1 MVNTTESYNTYTD
14 KDYVESGL
22 VKYTSRDYESIMA
35 DFWDIV
41 PTLTEL
47 WKPEADADPGVVLG
61 KFLASIADM
70 LGVNLD
76 ALATEVFA
84 PSVRQRKD
92 AEKLFALIGY
102 ELGWY
107 TAARTEVTF
116 TNNAQTPL
124 TFDFGFNG
132 SNFATLNAYTDITNN
147 ARVITYNILPLTN
160 KYGSTESRSRRAIT
174 TENINVFV
182 DSDSVTLQ
190 PGESVTRVAVE
201 GEFRYY
207 SVSVDYI
214 RKNNYII
221 NIPSQ
226 HIDTTAIW
234 IKAKASKNSD
244 QFLSTQWIQVASPAE
259 FITPEPRF
267 AVTYD
272 SYSNAQIQI
281 SNYLDQLESYDTN
294 SYLNIYWLDCSGV
307 IGCVG
312 QDVLSNYLQAVD
324 SSNLPE
330 ETSGEWSISNLSNT
344 VELPNTYTVTGRSP
358 ETAKEAYFNSRNYI
372 NTWDSLI
379 TLPDFNRFLNREPGV
394 DCGIVIDCQ
403 KALEFN
409 MSVFKDANLS
419 ASQKKKMYISN
430 YDFPEGEADA
440 DWLAKIDSDVIVTKT
455 MHKVTAGETLDSI
468 ADMYNVSYEELIAYN
483 GLNPGDTVY
492 PGYVLKI
499 PTTNGVEPTID
510 FTTNFKT
517 YTAMC
522 FAIHNDFAKNS
533 SWGPGIMSPAKV
545 QNKQVFIK
553 YKPSD
558 QFIAAI
564 KRDYAPLQA
573 MSVELQ
579 FGDVRVFNFYIV
591 GQIYTKKPVSQD
603 VATNIIAKVKED
615 LALYFAPANRHMGQK
630 PTTMEVVKIIQ
641 NADTRID
648 YFDAGSLTNPV
659 IVWQNCDPDY
669 FNLLSF
675 ARMIDLGSSSQNLRV
690 APECLI
696 TGWR

>member
-1 MVNTTESYNTYTD
+1 MASTTEQYNTYTD
-14 KDYVESGL
+14 KDYVDKGL
-22 VKYTSRDYESIMA
+22 VKYTSRDYDSIMN

-47 WKPEADADPGVVLG
+47 WKPEADSDPGVVLG
-61 KFLASIADM
+61 KFLASVADM

-116 TNNAQTPL
+116 TNNSDSSI

-160 KYGSTESRSRRAIT
+160 TYGATESRSRRAVT
-174 TENINVFV
+174 TDNLNIFV
-182 DSDSVTLQ
+182 DSDKVTLN

-234 IKAKASKNSD
+234 IKAKSSKTAED
-244 QFLSTQWIQVASPAE
+244 FLATQWIQCASPAE
-259 FITPEPRF
+259 FVTPEPRF

-281 SNYLDQLESYDTN
+281 SNYLDQLESYDDNT
-294 SYLNIYWLDCSGV
+294 YLNVYWLDCSGV

-312 QDVLSNYLQAVD
+312 EDVLSNYLQAAD
-324 SSNLPE
+324 SSTLPE
-330 ETSGEWSISNLSNT
+330 ESSGEWSISNLSNT
-344 VELPNTYTVTGRSP
+344 VELPHTYTVTGKSP

-409 MSVFKDANLS
+409 MSIFKDENLS
-419 ASQKKKMYISN
+419 SSQKKKMYITN
-430 YDFPEGEADA
+430 YDFPRGEADV
-440 DWLAKIDSDVIVTKT
+440 DWLNKIDADLIVTRT
-455 MHKVTAGETLDSI
+455 MHKVVAGETLEEI
-468 ADMYNVSYEELIAYN
+468 AKIYNVSLEELLAYN
-483 GLNPGDTVY
+483 GLNEGDVVY
-492 PGYVLKI
+492 PGFIVKI
-499 PTTNGVEPTID
+499 PSVSGIEPSID

-522 FAIHNDFAKNS
+522 FAIYDDFAKNS
-533 SWGPGIMSPAKV
+533 SWGQGQLSPAKV
-545 QNKQVFIK
+545 QNKQVFVK
-553 YKPSD
+553 YRPPE

-564 KRDYAPLQA
+564 KRDYSPLQA
-573 MSVELQ
+573 MSVELE
-579 FGDVRVFNFYIV
+579 FGDIRVFNFYIV

-603 VATNIIAKVKED
+603 VANSIIAKVKED

-630 PTTMEVVKIIQ
+630 PTTMEVVKVIQ

-659 IVWQNCDPDY
+659 IVYTSCDPDY
-669 FNLLSF
+669 FNILSF
-675 ARMIDLGSSSQNLRV
+675 ARYMDLGSTANNLKV
-690 APECLI
+690 APECLV
-696 TGWR
+696 GNWR